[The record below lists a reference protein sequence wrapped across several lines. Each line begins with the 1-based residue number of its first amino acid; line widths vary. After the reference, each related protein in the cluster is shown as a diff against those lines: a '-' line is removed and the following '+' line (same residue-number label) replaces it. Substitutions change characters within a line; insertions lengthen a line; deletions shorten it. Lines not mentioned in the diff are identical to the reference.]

1 MSKAENVK
9 ITNDLKSPK
18 EVGRHYRF
26 VCMTGPN
33 KGKVYYLTGKRIILG
48 RGEKADIQMVDTK
61 ISREH
66 AELMQVDNSY
76 VITDLSNQNG
86 IVINDKKIKQQ
97 KLKDGEK
104 IVIGQT
110 VIKYSIVVV
119 KEEAANEVA
128 IIEGSSEV
136 KEGKLLELNPKNAK
150 GVAKS
155 NKSEFSA
162 KHSDEEEYTPP
173 VATGEKSK
181 SKVLILAI
189 LILGVGYILL
199 DEEPPKN
206 TGTKVKSAEETFDI
220 ESEAARAK
228 KGIGKEDPEVRRKFD
243 MLIHSGRREFRE
255 GNYFRAMEE
264 FRRADLLIPGSGMA
278 GYLMSRAKQR
288 LDDDVMKNFDKANK
302 DLDAKKYQSAII
314 SYCGVMQL
322 LQKYPEDERYK
333 NAQDKLSALEIEMG
347 LEKGEIKCFEEKP
360 ADPKN

>member
-9 ITNDLKSPK
+9 ITNDLKNPK

-48 RGEKADIQMVDTK
+48 RGEKADIQIVDTK

-66 AELMQVDNSY
+66 AELMQVENSY

-86 IVINDKKIKQQ
+86 IVINDKKVKQQ

-104 IVIGQT
+104 LVIGQT
-110 VIKYSIVVV
+110 VIKYSILNIKDEVST
-119 KEEAANEVA
+119 EVA
-128 IIEGSSEV
+128 LVDGDNHE
-136 KEGKLLELNPKNAK
+136 KEGKVLELSSKLNKGLSKN
-150 GVAKS
+150 
-155 NKSEFSA
+155 NKSDFSA
-162 KHSDEEEYTPP
+162 KHSDEEDYTPP
-173 VATGEKSK
+173 TATADKGK
-181 SKVLILAI
+181 SKVLV
-189 LILGVGYILL
+189 LIVLLGGLGFILL
-199 DEEPPKN
+199 DDDKPQAVKQ
-206 TGTKVKSAEETFDI
+206 KVKSAEESFDI

-228 KGIGKEDPEVRRKFD
+228 KGIGKEDPEVKRKFD

-347 LEKGEIKCFEEKP
+347 LEKGEIKCFEEKS

>member
-9 ITNDLKSPK
+9 ITNDLKNPK
-18 EVGRHYRF
+18 ELGRHYRF

-48 RGEKADIQMVDTK
+48 RGEKADIQIVDTK

-66 AELMQVDNSY
+66 AELMQVENSY

-104 IVIGQT
+104 IVVGQT
-110 VIKYSIVVV
+110 VIKFSIVVV
-119 KEEAANEVA
+119 KEEASNELAV
-128 IIEGSSEV
+128 IDGNSE

-150 GVAKS
+150 GLAKS
-155 NKSEFSA
+155 SKNEFSA
-162 KHSDEEEYTPP
+162 KHSDDEDFTPAP
-173 VATGEKSK
+173 ANAEKGK
-181 SKVLILAI
+181 SKVLILGI
-189 LILGVGYILL
+189 LILGIGYILL
-199 DEEPPKN
+199 DDEKPKN
-206 TGTKVKSAEETFDI
+206 TGPKAKSPEETFDI

-322 LQKYPEDERYK
+322 LQKYPEDERYR

>member
-9 ITNDLKSPK
+9 ITNDLKNPK

-48 RGEKADIQMVDTK
+48 RGEKADIQIVDTK

-66 AELMQVDNSY
+66 AELMQVENSY

-86 IVINDKKIKQQ
+86 IVINDKKVKQQ

-104 IVIGQT
+104 LVIGQT
-110 VIKYSIVVV
+110 VIKYSILNV
-119 KEEAANEVA
+119 KDEVSTEVA
-128 IIEGSSEV
+128 LVDGDNHE
-136 KEGKLLELNPKNAK
+136 KEGKVLELSSKLNKGLTKNI
-150 GVAKS
+150 KS
-155 NKSEFSA
+155 DFSA
-162 KHSDEEEYTPP
+162 KQSDEEDYTPP
-173 VATGEKSK
+173 VATADNSK
-181 SKVLILAI
+181 RKVIVLII
-189 LILGVGYILL
+189 LISGLGYILL
-199 DEEPPKN
+199 DDNKPKA
-206 TGTKVKSAEETFDI
+206 TGQKVKSAEESFDI

-228 KGIGKEDPEVRRKFD
+228 KGIGKEDPEVKRKFD

-264 FRRADLLIPGSGMA
+264 FRRADLLIPSSGIA
-278 GYLMSRAKQR
+278 GYLMSRASKS

-302 DLDAKKYQSAII
+302 DLDAKKYQSAIV

>member
-9 ITNDLKSPK
+9 ITNDLKNPK
-18 EVGRHYRF
+18 ELGRHYRF

-48 RGEKADIQMVDTK
+48 RGEKADIQIVDTK

-110 VIKYSIVVV
+110 VIKFSILVI
-119 KEEAANEVA
+119 KEEISNDLAVVSGNE
-128 IIEGSSEV
+128 E

-150 GVAKS
+150 GLAKS
-155 NKSEFSA
+155 NKNEFAA
-162 KHSDEEEYTPP
+162 KHSEDEDFTPAP
-173 VATGEKSK
+173 ASAEKGK
-181 SKVLILAI
+181 SKVLILGI
-189 LILGVGYILL
+189 LILGIGYILL
-199 DEEPPKN
+199 DDEKPKN
-206 TGTKVKSAEETFDI
+206 TGPKAKSPEETFDI

-322 LQKYPEDERYK
+322 LQKYPEDERYR